1 MTTRKFIIFNINF
14 WLVTGLLLVVMTWK
28 AASAH
33 EMFLKAEDYF
43 MTPDTD
49 VVLILLNGT
58 FDESLNA
65 IARERMQD
73 VSLAYNGQ
81 TLHPP
86 LSAWYDADN
95 ISFLNIETASPGTYV
110 AGVSTRQNMI
120 TLSAAD
126 FTSYLQ
132 HDGIL
137 DTLAEF
143 EKSGSTSDV
152 RERYSKHVKI
162 IFQVGDARSE
172 DFSRALGY
180 PVEILL
186 QENPYDLTVGDNLG
200 FQITYD
206 GKPAGNQLVYAS
218 YQNFHGD
225 DEHGAYAVTLR
236 TDEKGMAN
244 FNLEAE
250 GVWYIS
256 LIHMKKVDEPDVDY
270 QSDWATVTFEIH

>member
-1 MTTRKFIIFNINF
+1 MAFLGFLFVI
-14 WLVTGLLLVVMTWK
+14 TWK

-43 MTPDTD
+43 MAPDTG
-49 VVLILLNGT
+49 VVLKLLNGT
-58 FDESLNA
+58 FDESLNT
-65 IARERMQD
+65 IDRKRMRD

-86 LSAWYDADN
+86 LSAWHDADN
-95 ISFLNIETASPGTYV
+95 ASFLNIETASPGTYV
-110 AGVSTRQNMI
+110 AGVSIRQNMI

-126 FTSYLQ
+126 FTSYLK

-152 RERYSKHVKI
+152 RERYSKHVRV
-162 IFQVGDARSE
+162 IFQVGDERSE
-172 DFSRALGY
+172 DYARALGY

-186 QENPYDLTVGDNLG
+186 QDNPYDLMVGDNIG
-200 FQITYD
+200 FQVIYE
-206 GKPAGNQLVYAS
+206 GEPAGNQLVYAS
-218 YQNFHGD
+218 YQGFQGE
-225 DEHGAYAVTLR
+225 DEHGKHAVALR

-244 FNLEAE
+244 FNLVAK
-250 GVWYIS
+250 GIWYIS
-256 LIHMKKVDEPDVDY
+256 LIHMKKIDDPGAEY